1 MLFHYIHHH
10 KKYHAIFRYYYDESE
25 DDIDDYSRKPVF
37 HQWYM
42 RICRIYIVDFL
53 SAQNHN
59 KLQKV
64 LSIMIKPLIR
74 FQSYFQSCSSSST
87 LLAGLSFSKCGRGG
101 PSWTGSPIPTLPFVT
116 SALSFPPSL
125 IIPTCLIIPTS
136 SAPTSASS
144 LWRPLVSET
153 WPRIRR
159 WRTGRRGS
167 PSAPSTSSLAS
178 PWLPWASTW
187 SRRRYSSRS
196 QSSAITSDT

>member
-37 HQWYM
+37 YQWYM

-87 LLAGLSFSKCGRGG
+87 LLAELSFSKCGRGG
-101 PSWTGSPIPTLPFVT
+101 LSWTGSPIPTLSFVT
-116 SALSFPPSL
+116 SALSFPSPQRLLLLHHSDDHWFRRL
-125 IIPTCLIIPTS
+125 DPGS
-136 SAPTSASS
+136 EDGGRGEED
-144 LWRPLVSET
+144 RPL
-153 WPRIRR
+153 
-159 WRTGRRGS
+159 
-167 PSAPSTSSLAS
+167 
-178 PWLPWASTW
+178 LPLPPLWH
-187 SRRRYSSRS
+187 RHDCHEL
-196 QSSAITSDT
+196 QPGPGGGILHGHNHQL